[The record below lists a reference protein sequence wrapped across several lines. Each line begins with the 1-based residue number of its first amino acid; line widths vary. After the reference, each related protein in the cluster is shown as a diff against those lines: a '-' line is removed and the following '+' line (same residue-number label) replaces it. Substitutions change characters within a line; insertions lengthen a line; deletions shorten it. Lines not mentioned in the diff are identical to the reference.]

1 MSITSAMASFRR
13 TGLILSAVVAV
24 VVVGGVGIYLAQIQA
39 SARDKLREDFAQRAA
54 LASKLTGGA
63 LASSEPSD
71 RAFARRTFG
80 GPERTVQAAV
90 DADRKTEPQARI
102 IVLRSDGRV
111 LGAYPHSLH
120 RPKQGFLTDPEIA
133 RAIKG
138 EVGYSNLG
146 SSSKGPLIMVAVPYS
161 TEEGRRI
168 WWASVPAEEVS
179 TFAKAYLST
188 ALGVKGGSA
197 FLVDARG
204 KLLASSGRE
213 RIGAPLPDRALAAAL
228 RVDSRGGA
236 GGDYYV
242 SVPVPGTSWRVV
254 FAAPEAALLAPARS
268 TQPVAWHL
276 FGAFVLAMACL
287 LGLGAAT
294 LNRSAR
300 LAHERLHD
308 ALTGLPNR
316 ALFIDRTEQAL
327 AAMSRRGGCLAA
339 LFIDL
344 DRFKRINDA
353 HGHAVGDELLV
364 AVAARLAA
372 SMRAG
377 DTLSR
382 FGGDEFLLLCTELQ
396 DQHQATQIANRIQ
409 DELARPFEIGEH
421 ELTVECSIGIAL
433 HWVEQD
439 RIDAGTLIHNADLAM
454 YEAKKRGRARVELFD
469 PTLVPA
475 AA

>member
-1 MSITSAMASFRR
+1 MASLRR
-13 TGLILSAVVAV
+13 TGLILSAVMAV
-24 VVVGGVGIYLAQIQA
+24 VVTGGVGIYLANAQA
-39 SARDKLREDFAQRAA
+39 SARDKLRDDFAQRAA
-54 LASKLTGGA
+54 LVSKLTGGA
-63 LASSEPSD
+63 LASSERDS

-90 DADRKTEPQARI
+90 DADEKAEPQARI
-102 IVLRSDGRV
+102 IVLRAADGRV
-111 LGAYPHSLH
+111 LGAYPHSLRRQKH
-120 RPKQGFLTDPEIA
+120 SFLSDPEIA

-138 EVGYSNLG
+138 EIGYSNLV
-146 SSSKGPLIMVAVPYS
+146 SSSKGPLLMVAVPFS
-161 TEEGRRI
+161 TKEGRRI
-168 WWASVPAEEVS
+168 WWASVSAGELS

-188 ALGVKGGSA
+188 ALGVEGGSA
-197 FLVDARG
+197 FLTDGRG
-204 KLLASSGRE
+204 KLLASSGRG
-213 RIGAPLPDRALAAAL
+213 RVGASLPNGALAEAL
-228 RVDSRGGA
+228 RSDARGAA
-236 GGDYYV
+236 GDDYHV
-242 SVPVPGTSWRVV
+242 SVPVPGTPWRVV
-254 FAAPEAALLAPARS
+254 FAAPEGALLAPARS
-268 TQPVAWHL
+268 SQPVAWQL
-276 FGAFVLAMACL
+276 FGAFVFAMACL

-364 AVAARLAA
+364 AVAGRLTM
-372 SMRAG
+372 SMRPG

-382 FGGDEFLLLCTELQ
+382 FGGDEFLVLCTELQ
-396 DQHQATQIANRIQ
+396 DEHGATQIATRIQ
-409 DELARPFEIGEH
+409 SELGRPFAIAEQQ
-421 ELTVECSIGIAL
+421 LTVECSIGLAL
-433 HWVEQD
+433 HRVDQD
-439 RIDAGTLIHNADLAM
+439 RIDAETLIHNADLAM
-454 YEAKKRGRARVELFD
+454 YEAKQRGRARIELFD

>member
-1 MSITSAMASFRR
+1 MRR

-24 VVVGGVGIYLAQIQA
+24 VVAVGVGVYLAHAQA
-39 SARDKLREDFAQRAA
+39 SARDKLRDDFAQRAA
-54 LASKLTGGA
+54 LAAKLTGGA
-63 LASSEPSD
+63 LASGERDS

-90 DADRKTEPQARI
+90 DADQKAEPQARI
-102 IVLRSDGRV
+102 IVLRVPDGRV
-111 LGAYPHSLH
+111 LGAYPHSLRRQKH
-120 RPKQGFLTDPEIA
+120 RFLSDPEIA

-138 EVGYSNLG
+138 EIGYSNLVP
-146 SSSKGPLIMVAVPYS
+146 SSKGPLIMVAVPFS
-161 TEEGRRI
+161 TKDGLRI
-168 WWASVPAEEVS
+168 WWASVSAEELS
-179 TFAKAYLST
+179 TFVKAYLST
-188 ALGVKGGSA
+188 ALGVEGGFA
-197 FLVDARG
+197 FLVDGRG

-213 RIGAPLPDRALAAAL
+213 RIGAPLPNRALAEAL
-228 RVDSRGGA
+228 RADARGAA
-236 GGDYYV
+236 GGDYHV

-268 TQPVAWHL
+268 TQLVAWQL
-276 FGAFVLAMACL
+276 FGAFVFAMACL

-364 AVAARLAA
+364 AVAGRLAA
-372 SMRAG
+372 SMRSG

-382 FGGDEFLLLCTELQ
+382 FGGDEFLVLCTELQ
-396 DQHQATQIANRIQ
+396 DEHQATQIANRIQ
-409 DELARPFEIGEH
+409 HELARPFAIAEQQ
-421 ELTVECSIGIAL
+421 LTVGCSIGIAL
-433 HWVEQD
+433 HWVDQD

-454 YEAKKRGRARVELFD
+454 YGAKQRGRARVELFD
-469 PTLVPA
+469 PTLGPVPA
-475 AA
+475 